1 VNQEKNASVK
11 FLLFVVASI
20 IAFTLVGLLILGHN
34 PNVQNQR
41 YWIISRSSAIV
52 SYIVL
57 TFVIILGNL
66 LSNPRNKD
74 RWKLS
79 KHLLPWHQALIAATY
94 TLVAL
99 HLIFTVIDPK
109 SGVSFKQMW
118 FPIHAAVHPYPYLAG
133 ALGLYFLILIGFT
146 ASIRKHFKQW
156 IDIHRISI
164 AIWFLVTFHGFFGGS
179 DTLPFTPMYGLST
192 LLTFGTFF
200 YRHWAI
206 KKQPKKRM
214 TAPLKQK
221 NTAV

>member
-1 VNQEKNASVK
+1 MNMEKNASVK
-11 FLLFVVASI
+11 FLLLIVASI
-20 IAFTLVGLLILGHN
+20 VIFTLVGLLFLEHN
-34 PNVQNQR
+34 PIVQNQK

-74 RWKLS
+74 RWKVS
-79 KHLLPWHQALIAATY
+79 KYLLPWHQALIAATY
-94 TLVAL
+94 TLVVM

-109 SGVSFKQMW
+109 SGVTFKQMW
-118 FPIHAAVHPYPYLAG
+118 FPINALVHPYPYLAG
-133 ALGLYFLILIGFT
+133 AFGLYFLVLIGFT
-146 ASIRKHFKQW
+146 ASIRKHFKKW

-164 AIWFLVTFHGFFGGS
+164 AIWFFVTIHGFFGGS
-179 DTLPFTPMYGLST
+179 DTLAFTSMYGLST

-214 TAPLKQK
+214 TVPLKQK
-221 NTAV
+221 NSAV